1 MASQNKYLGR
11 EVVGRAWHQ
20 LQKSLISEDGR
31 LRQLFSLKPIELYDT
46 NLSFDAS
53 GATVKMEIR
62 SYLENMLKKRLDS
75 GGGFWPFNL
84 GARESFTYKFHV
96 VVNGRMDYANLETW
110 VRNNFKEKL
119 YSFHDGRYH
128 LKMRDVRQIFQ
139 RNGKLV
145 FELDLFGS
153 IKLWFLRIRLKSML
167 TFELSPV
174 YDQKANV
181 IRVKDLDYRF
191 QTPNI
196 LLRLLDRRYHEEF
209 REFLEEVIDIPLREE
224 LFTARMLAQE
234 EMNRYQKD
242 NKFMFNAY
250 LSDLELERITV
261 EKRGIEAVFFAQGNM
276 QWTS

>member
-1 MASQNKYLGR
+1 MATYNKYLSR
-11 EVVGRAWHQ
+11 EVVERAWQQ

-62 SYLENMLKKRLDS
+62 SYLENILKKRLDNS
-75 GGGFWPFNL
+75 GGFWPFNL

-96 VVNGRMDYANLETW
+96 IVNGRMDYANLETW
-110 VRNNFKEKL
+110 VRNNFKEKP
-119 YSFHDGRYH
+119 YSFHNGRYH
-128 LKMRDVRQIFQ
+128 LKLHDVRQIFQ

-153 IKLWFLRIRLKSML
+153 IKLWLFRIRLKSLL
-167 TFELSPV
+167 TFELTPV
-174 YDQKANV
+174 YDQKADL

-191 QTPNI
+191 QTANI
-196 LLRLLDRRYHEEF
+196 LLKLLDRRYHGEF
-209 REFLEEVIDIPLREE
+209 REFLEEVIDIPLRED
-224 LFTARMLAQE
+224 LFNARMLAQE

-242 NKFMFNAY
+242 GKFMFNAY

-261 EKRGIEAVFFAQGNM
+261 EKRGIEAVFFAQGNI